1 MFQVASHPSG
11 FSAHHAVWEHD
22 DLSPI
27 TTPTRS
33 SFSSADVQLPR
44 TLQRPSYSEVSR
56 DQIAAVAP
64 ELVDIPTEYIRRSIC
79 AKTNQMLAGA
89 SALSKTHLPLT
100 IPKSHLRHNT
110 PLTIPIRSSPSQQSP
125 TFPTHF
131 LALSTSSKTQNSIS
145 DQLLLIP
152 THSLVLA
159 AHCAAL
165 PRMPPS
171 SPQPHGNTVTI
182 PILPLAVPSPQA
194 FPTLHQYLYTHNVAN
209 LLYSL
214 LPSLPSAFLS
224 SISSDMIHSTLASGP
239 KLHQLSAHC
248 MANAQHGQPTQII
261 MGHAQHITA
270 LWRNA
275 IALGVHDKDLW
286 DAIDLAWEVVLG
298 SLNLAAGV
306 H

>member
-1 MFQVASHPSG
+1 MFQVASHPTN
-11 FSAHHAVWEHD
+11 FSAHHAVWEYD
-22 DLSPI
+22 DLSPV
-27 TTPTRS
+27 TSPTRS
-33 SFSSADVQLPR
+33 SFSSANVQLPR

-64 ELVDIPTEYIRRSIC
+64 ELVDVPAEYIRRSIC
-79 AKTNQMLAGA
+79 AKTPQMLAGI
-89 SALSKTHLPLT
+89 SALSKSHLPLT

-110 PLTIPIRSSPSQQSP
+110 PLTVPIRSSPSQQPPSYP
-125 TFPTHF
+125 SHF
-131 LALSTSSKTQNSIS
+131 LALSTSSKSQTSMS
-145 DQLLLIP
+145 DQLPLIP

-159 AHCAAL
+159 AYCASL

-171 SPQPHGNTVTI
+171 NSQPHGNTVTI
-182 PILPLAVPSPQA
+182 PVLPLSVPSPQA
-194 FPTLHQYLYTHNVAN
+194 FPTLHQFLYTHNVPG
-209 LLYSL
+209 LLSSL

-224 SISSDMIHSTLASGP
+224 TLSSSGIQSTLASGP

-248 MANAQHGQPTQII
+248 LSNSQHGQPTQIL
-261 MGHAQHITA
+261 MAQAQHITA

-286 DAIDLAWEVVLG
+286 DAIDLAWEIVLG